1 MGGALVGVL
10 TGLLVGPLAGLGSG
24 FIVAVIIDQVS
35 PRPMGPMQYSS
46 DGTIFMLPFVVLML
60 MIIAGPIIGIVTGI
74 ATACIR
80 SKWWRV
86 LSALVIGLMGGV
98 LLNDYWFWAC
108 ILAMPATALVVEN
121 RVAAAVWARKR

>member
-1 MGGALVGVL
+1 MGGVLVGGL

-35 PRPMGPMQYSS
+35 PRPMGPLQYSS

-60 MIIAGPIIGIVTGI
+60 MIIVGPIIGVITGI
-74 ATACIR
+74 TTACIR
-80 SKWWRV
+80 SKRWRV

-98 LLNDYWFWAC
+98 LLSDYWLWAC
-108 ILAMPATALVVEN
+108 ILAMPVTALIVEN
-121 RVAAAVWARKR
+121 KAAAAVWAPKR